1 MAACFGCAPA
11 VPVPAPDV
19 RLAEEQAIAEEVL
32 RWLIV
37 ERAKRPDWH
46 VYVKTVCV
54 GVGEKDP
61 SVPLIANLPRRGGA
75 IVKARSECTWSGH
88 LGHVIDKASAA
99 QAISLEVGGI
109 TWRAGDRV
117 SAIGEYS
124 EASLSAGGYTFE
136 LARVESGWWRVRA
149 ARMDWIS

>member
-1 MAACFGCAPA
+1 M
-11 VPVPAPDV
+11 
-19 RLAEEQAIAEEVL
+19 AEEQAIAEEVL

-37 ERAKRPDWH
+37 ERAKRPDWQ
-46 VYVKTVCV
+46 VYVKAVCV

-61 SVPLIANLPRRGGA
+61 SVQLIANLPRPGGA
-75 IVKARSECTWSGH
+75 IVKARSECSWSRQP
-88 LGHVIDKASAA
+88 GHVMDKATAA
-99 QAISLEVGGI
+99 QAVSLEVGGI
-109 TWRAGDRV
+109 TWRAGDHV

-136 LARVESGWWRVRA
+136 LARVEPGWWRVRS